1 LTATPRVIAYDLT
14 RLFIGPLFAT
24 PRGIDRVDLALAR
37 RVFADPA
44 SDNLGILPTPWGV
57 RAYPAWLVCKLLHK
71 LESLWAEGETVERDA
86 ALGDL
91 LERLAAPERPD
102 ARPHVP
108 PGMTLGRG
116 IRRIVDLLGVTSI
129 RLGRPARSGVPQ
141 GAIYINVGQ
150 LGLAVPFFHNW
161 LEERRDITSAMM
173 LHDVIPLEYPHL
185 VREGAV
191 RHHDRMV
198 RTVASHADCLIFNTA
213 HARERVNE
221 ALGQHGLAQLPSLVR
236 WLPLPDAFGAVEQ
249 SLPQL
254 AGLNYFVVVSTVEPR
269 KNHELLFRV
278 WHRLAARLG
287 RDAPHLVVVGAMGY
301 RSGEIVD
308 RIGHDPLVWSRIH
321 FVSGLSSPALAALV
335 LGATGMLSPSFA
347 EGFGMPV
354 LEASALGVPTLA
366 SDIAAHRE
374 IGGPGTRLLAEDDEE
389 AWLAAI
395 CSLPPAGLRV
405 RPQLARG
412 QGEAAYC
419 ADLLAFLEQAAT
431 EKAQAA
437 AGRGFTPRGSRP
449 ARR

>member
-1 LTATPRVIAYDLT
+1 MTATPRVIAYDLT

-374 IGGPGTRLLAEDDEE
+374 IER
-389 AWLAAI
+389 
-395 CSLPPAGLRV
+395 
-405 RPQLARG
+405 
-412 QGEAAYC
+412 
-419 ADLLAFLEQAAT
+419 
-431 EKAQAA
+431 
-437 AGRGFTPRGSRP
+437 
-449 ARR
+449 